1 MSKRQMIPGII
12 GIVILTVI
20 LAGSVLA
27 PVLAPYE
34 VNAVD
39 MSQTLRTP
47 STAHLFGTDLLGRDI
62 QQNPIR
68 RKELDSSFSDSD
80 CAVHAGGHG
89 GGNAGRLL
97 RRHL

>member
-47 STAHLFGTDLLGRDI
+47 SAAHLFGTDLWGEI
-62 QQNPIR
+62 
-68 RKELDSSFSDSD
+68 FS
-80 CAVHAGGHG
+80 AGSYTAEG
-89 GGNAGRLL
+89 ARFFFL
-97 RRHL
+97 

>member
-39 MSQTLRTP
+39 MSQTLSRP
-47 STAHLFGTDLLGRDI
+47 RPIYSARICWGEIFSAESYTAEGARFFFL
-62 QQNPIR
+62 
-68 RKELDSSFSDSD
+68 
-80 CAVHAGGHG
+80 
-89 GGNAGRLL
+89 
-97 RRHL
+97 

>member
-34 VNAVD
+34 VNTVD

-47 STAHLFGTDLLGRDI
+47 SAAHLFGTDLLGRDI
-62 QQNPIR
+62 FSRILYGGR
-68 RKELDSSFSDSD
+68 SSILLSLTATVLSMLAGM
-80 CAVHAGGHG
+80 AVGT
-89 GGNAGRLL
+89 
-97 RRHL
+97 HL

>member
-34 VNAVD
+34 VNAGQLPQ
-39 MSQTLRTP
+39 M
-47 STAHLFGTDLLGRDI
+47 
-62 QQNPIR
+62 
-68 RKELDSSFSDSD
+68 
-80 CAVHAGGHG
+80 
-89 GGNAGRLL
+89 
-97 RRHL
+97 

>member
-47 STAHLFGTDLLGRDI
+47 SAAHLPARICWGEI
-62 QQNPIR
+62 
-68 RKELDSSFSDSD
+68 FS
-80 CAVHAGGHG
+80 AGSYTAEGARFFFH
-89 GGNAGRLL
+89 
-97 RRHL
+97 

>member
-47 STAHLFGTDLLGRDI
+47 SAAHLFGTDLLEIGR
-62 QQNPIR
+62 
-68 RKELDSSFSDSD
+68 
-80 CAVHAGGHG
+80 AHV
-89 GGNAGRLL
+89 
-97 RRHL
+97 